1 MRGRTGAARYDR
13 RSVPPPPYAV
23 LTSARSTLRFFLG
36 DCLQVMPALPPA
48 SMDVI
53 VTSPPYNLGIPY
65 RSYADRLPRERYL
78 HWTGDWVAAAARW
91 LGSDGSMFLN
101 VGAKPT
107 DPWTAIDIALAA
119 RPHLHLQ
126 NTLHWIK
133 SIAIDREAAGAAAG
147 LQRDLAVGH
156 YKPINSRR
164 FVNDCH
170 EFVFHFSRSGRV
182 ELDRLALGVAYQ
194 DQSNV
199 TRWRAAGGGTRCRGN
214 TWFMPYD
221 TIQSRDKDR
230 PHPATFPVQ
239 LPEYCL
245 RLHGLRRVR
254 QVADPFAGLGSTAVC
269 CAQLG
274 LDFVGIELDEGYLKE
289 AIERTRA
296 ALSGSGS
303 TRGGARRRRLGDRPG
318 TA

>member
-1 MRGRTGAARYDR
+1 MIG
-13 RSVPPPPYAV
+13 RSVTPPPYAV
-23 LTSARSTLRFFLG
+23 LTSPRSTLRFFLG

-48 SMDVI
+48 SIDVV

-65 RSYADRLPRERYL
+65 RSYADRLPRDRYL
-78 HWTGDWVAAAARW
+78 HWTGEWVEAAARW
-91 LGSDGSMFLN
+91 LGPDGSMFLN

-133 SIAIDREAAGAAAG
+133 SIAIDRDAVGAAAG
-147 LQRDLAVGH
+147 LQRDLALGH

-170 EFVFHFSRSGRV
+170 EFVFHFSRSGQV

-221 TIQSRDKDR
+221 TIQSRDKER

-245 RLHGLRRVR
+245 RLHGLGRVR
-254 QVADPFAGLGSTAVC
+254 QVADPFVGLGSTAVC

-274 LDFVGIELDEGYLKE
+274 LDFVGIELDEGYLNE
-289 AIERTRA
+289 AIERARA
-296 ALSGSGS
+296 ALDGSGS
-303 TRGGARRRRLGDRPG
+303 TRGGARRRGLGDRHG
-318 TA
+318 RA